1 MSVRTV
7 VVDVMLAAT
16 VLSEALCVLGVFWGA
31 TVYDRLH
38 YAGTTTSLPPFFV
51 LVAVMLKQPHVY
63 TNPCWNALFVA
74 VTLFVLN
81 GVLTHAIARVIRQ
94 REARDVEL

>member
-1 MSVRTV
+1 VSARTAA
-7 VVDVMLAAT
+7 VDVLLAAT
-16 VLSEALCVLGVFWGA
+16 VLSEALCVIGVLWGA
-31 TVYDRLH
+31 TLYDRLH

-81 GVLTHAIARVIRQ
+81 SVLTHAIARVARQ
-94 REARDVEL
+94 REAKDVEL